1 MATETVSERDA
12 PTKRSLHTILEKEQ
26 EPAHK
31 KGKGTGKNSSP
42 NATAGKRVW
51 GSKRW
56 SKEMEQSASTPVKPS
71 GVKTP
76 DKVRTSIE
84 TQTEQ
89 TDSTTEESVAK
100 RLTAA
105 EEEIRYILNDA
116 NKMWKNQTWYNH
128 QLIAMQRKEAAMQYI
143 FTGWTDIPNGCS
155 TEDRDR
161 VISWALMQAGVAQ
174 YALDISHQSQI
185 DKLSPISIVT
195 FRNSWQRHRLATFM
209 ATLSKTNQGISY
221 WAADGEV
228 SSKVKIKGRIQI
240 CTYDRV
246 LGLPLKAALEII
258 GSNNLGSD
266 TVEKIWKFG
275 ELRAS
280 SGLII
285 VKVKTDIE
293 MGISKVFIHKDLFE
307 IFLRGWEAAWNKV
320 TVAPSSSKSN
330 TKSSGKGIAEER
342 RIRVPFEIKL
352 VKFHDYPEDEKVD
365 SEHNVGE

>member
-1 MATETVSERDA
+1 
-12 PTKRSLHTILEKEQ
+12 
-26 EPAHK
+26 
-31 KGKGTGKNSSP
+31 
-42 NATAGKRVW
+42 
-51 GSKRW
+51 
-56 SKEMEQSASTPVKPS
+56 
-71 GVKTP
+71 
-76 DKVRTSIE
+76 
-84 TQTEQ
+84 
-89 TDSTTEESVAK
+89 
-100 RLTAA
+100 
-105 EEEIRYILNDA
+105 
-116 NKMWKNQTWYNH
+116 
-128 QLIAMQRKEAAMQYI
+128 
-143 FTGWTDIPNGCS
+143 
-155 TEDRDR
+155 
-161 VISWALMQAGVAQ
+161 MQAGVAQ

-266 TVEKIWKFG
+266 TVEKIWKVG
-275 ELRAS
+275 GLRAS

-293 MGISKVFIHKDLFE
+293 IGISKVFIHKDLFE

-330 TKSSGKGIAEER
+330 TKSSGKGIALER

-352 VKFHDYPEDEKVD
+352 VKFHDYPEGEKVD
-365 SEHNVGE
+365 SEHNVGEWNAAGKVPLKKNLRSSLDKYFRFYIASNPSPNPTPTINLKILLPRNCLLEATRVTANLTGSAGTKGFTPQAEKKVVDVPLKEMQPQGYEWNRDVKWIDNVSEFSRDNFRLGSWAWWRPNLQL